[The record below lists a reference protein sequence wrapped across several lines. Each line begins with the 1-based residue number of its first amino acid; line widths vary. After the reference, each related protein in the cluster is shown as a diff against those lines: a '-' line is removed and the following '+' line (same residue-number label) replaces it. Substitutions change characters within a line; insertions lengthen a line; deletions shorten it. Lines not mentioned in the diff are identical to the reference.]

1 MVQKEARIG
10 MAAMIARKNHVNR
23 PPPTLRARY
32 NGTRARRVKRRTLEK
47 FSLPAP
53 SAGRGAFLIAGYFE
67 NCVSSTGLRMK
78 ARNASGSSIG
88 TYSCGSDPIILHR
101 WCGCGSGRGL
111 DELEVIGC
119 L

>member
-10 MAAMIARKNHVNR
+10 MAAMIAKKIHENR

-53 SAGRGAFLIAGYFE
+53 SAGRGAFLIAGYFQSY
-67 NCVSSTGLRMK
+67 VSSTDGGME
-78 ARNASGSSIG
+78 ARIASRSSIG
-88 TYSCGSDPIILHR
+88 TYSCGSDSIILDR
-101 WCGCGSGRGL
+101 WYGCGGGRGL
-111 DELEVIGC
+111 DELEVIGR